1 MVTAADEIG
10 AGACVSIAVL
20 DPSSGALL
28 AEEQVHTSGNGTA
41 AAAAAADAGAA
52 PGADPERRCAANI
65 TAALDSCASEG
76 DAPVGNSTCCV
87 AMSGLSKECVAEMQL
102 ALAQAQDEALQDRL

>member
-28 AEEQVHTSGNGTA
+28 AEEQVHTSGNATAADA
-41 AAAAAADAGAA
+41 AAAAAA
-52 PGADPERRCAANI
+52 GADPEYRCSANI
-65 TAALDSCASEG
+65 TAALDSCASSG
-76 DAPVGNSTCCV
+76 DAPARNSTCC
-87 AMSGLSKECVAEMQL
+87 AGLSGLSKECVAEMLL
-102 ALAQAQDEALQDRL
+102 AFAQAQDEALQARL